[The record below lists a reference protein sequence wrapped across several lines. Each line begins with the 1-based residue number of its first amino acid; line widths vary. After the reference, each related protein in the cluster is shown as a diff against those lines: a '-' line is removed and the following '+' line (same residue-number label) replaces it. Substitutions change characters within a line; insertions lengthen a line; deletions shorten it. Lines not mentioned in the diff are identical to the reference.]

1 MKPATILVVEDN
13 PISMKMTRV
22 ALEAENYTVIMAED
36 GRTALELVQTHSI
49 DLILQDL
56 QLPDIHGTE
65 LVGRIRSLPGME
77 RVPILAVTGFT
88 SEAERLA
95 SVNVVE
101 GQTGFTD
108 YLVKPVEPSRLVKI
122 VRAYLLS
129 QTSTPQTLRQGPSP
143 YRRLLIANDNLSDLR
158 LLKTNLE
165 RLGFEV
171 TCAPDGQEALEQA
184 RQCRPDAIIT
194 DTLMPR
200 LDGFRFCQAIKED
213 AQLCGLPVV
222 MMSGT
227 YFVESD
233 QDLARSVGA
242 LGMIEHKADFEAT
255 ILAILAMLEDGR
267 TRGEGSGTRDEE
279 REGIGSP
286 LTPRPSPLDSPLA
299 AAQFPVEKYARAV
312 SRQLEQH
319 VRLEQVQQQR
329 ISQLE
334 ARLAVLGGFTRAVE
348 LSAPLP
354 KVLDEVLRCALN
366 AAGISNGAIYLED
379 SGGFL
384 RLATKVGFASESSEV
399 VTGFFRKFDGLRA
412 HEVRWNPITTCD
424 LVGSGE
430 QAGTDAKS
438 FLAAPLL
445 LGGRRVGALLLTSEE
460 KQLGSD
466 WLDFAQALGN
476 QIADTIELT
485 RSLEALRSSE
495 NRYRELN
502 TELEQR
508 VAELLHA
515 AAENAQ
521 MLDLLRTS
529 GAELARSNQDL
540 KQFAYVASHD
550 LQEPLRKV
558 SLFAQ
563 LLATQYK
570 GKLDT
575 DADDTISSIVDG
587 AGRMQNL
594 IQSLLLYARLGH
606 TGLPFAPVNCNAVL
620 QQALANLQVAI
631 EAEGAVI
638 AIAPLPTVL
647 ADAKQLVQLFQN
659 LIGNAVKFHGAEK
672 PVIQVQA
679 EPNGPQ
685 WTFTVRD
692 NGIGIDAQFAERIF
706 LIFQRL
712 HSREEYSGTGIGL
725 AVCKKVVEM
734 HGGRIW
740 LESERP
746 ANGVCKGAT
755 FSFTLP
761 RTIETEQPTH
771 ESSEQQN
778 YRNLAG
784 GRRPGGHPPDGGR
797 SQADDDALQPQL
809 RP

>member
-36 GRTALELVQTHSI
+36 GRTALERVQAHSI

-56 QLPDIHGTE
+56 QLPDIHGIE

-95 SVNVVE
+95 SVTVVE

-122 VRAYLLS
+122 VRAYLQS
-129 QTSTPQTLRQGPSP
+129 RSSTPQPRRQAPSP
-143 YRRLLIANDNLSDLR
+143 YRRLLVANDNLSDLR

-171 TCAPDGQEALEQA
+171 TCATDGQQALEQA

-200 LDGFRFCQAIKED
+200 LDGFRLCQAIKED
-213 AQLCGLPVV
+213 VQLCGLPVV
-222 MMSGT
+222 MTSGT

-255 ILAILAMLEDGR
+255 ILAILAILEGGR
-267 TRGEGSGTRDEE
+267 QT
-279 REGIGSP
+279 
-286 LTPRPSPLDSPLA
+286 LA
-299 AAQFPVEKYARAV
+299 RKDAPAAQFPVEKYARAV
-312 SRQLEQH
+312 SHQLEQH
-319 VRLEQVQQQR
+319 VLLEQVQQQR

-334 ARLAVLGGFTRAVE
+334 AKLAVLGGFTRAVE

-379 SGGFL
+379 SSGFL
-384 RLATKVGFASESSEV
+384 RLATQVGFASESSEV
-399 VTGFFRKFDGLRA
+399 VTGFFKKFDGLRA
-412 HEVRWNPITTCD
+412 LDVRGNPISICD
-424 LVGSGE
+424 LVGQDE
-430 QAGTDAKS
+430 QAILNGTDAKS
-438 FLAAPLL
+438 CLAAPLL
-445 LGGRRVGALLLTSEE
+445 LGGGRVGALLLTSEE

-485 RSLEALRSSE
+485 RCLDALRSSE

-515 AAENAQ
+515 AAENTQ
-521 MLDLLRTS
+521 MLDLLRTA
-529 GAELARSNQDL
+529 GAELTRSNQDL

-563 LLATQYK
+563 LLSTQYK
-570 GKLDT
+570 GKLDAS
-575 DADDTISSIVDG
+575 ADEINQLHCERRRANAEPHPEPASLCSARPRG
-587 AGRMQNL
+587 PALCAGRLQRRAATSAR
-594 IQSLLLYARLGH
+594 QS
-606 TGLPFAPVNCNAVL
+606 
-620 QQALANLQVAI
+620 
-631 EAEGAVI
+631 
-638 AIAPLPTVL
+638 
-647 ADAKQLVQLFQN
+647 
-659 LIGNAVKFHGAEK
+659 
-672 PVIQVQA
+672 
-679 EPNGPQ
+679 
-685 WTFTVRD
+685 
-692 NGIGIDAQFAERIF
+692 
-706 LIFQRL
+706 
-712 HSREEYSGTGIGL
+712 
-725 AVCKKVVEM
+725 
-734 HGGRIW
+734 
-740 LESERP
+740 
-746 ANGVCKGAT
+746 
-755 FSFTLP
+755 
-761 RTIETEQPTH
+761 
-771 ESSEQQN
+771 
-778 YRNLAG
+778 AG
-784 GRRPGGHPPDGGR
+784 CH
-797 SQADDDALQPQL
+797 
-809 RP
+809 